1 MGRHTDPAVVG
12 SRRAAVVTLTVS
24 AVLVVGGFA
33 ILHEAGG
40 FRHGHASTPSTPAVP
55 AVTPTSRVD
64 DATEPGR
71 TPSTSPGT
79 SPSASGTTSSTLP
92 TSPQPSLT
100 TRAPAPLVTAPEGT
114 RTVAAP
120 PSGTAGTASA
130 TSPTATPAKPAKPA
144 PPPRAGVAQQVVA
157 LVNVE
162 RSRAGC
168 GPVSVNA
175 PLRRAAQ
182 DHSDDM
188 AARDYFSH
196 TSPDGVTFAERIRA
210 AGYAGGAIAE
220 NIAAGQTSAKD
231 VMRGW
236 MASRGHRANILNC
249 AYRDIGVGYAT
260 GGSYG
265 TYWTQTFGG

>member
-1 MGRHTDPAVVG
+1 MGRHTDPAAMG

-24 AVLVVGGFA
+24 ALLVGGGFA
-33 ILHEAGG
+33 ILHESGG
-40 FRHGHASTPSTPAVP
+40 LRPGHRSTPSTPSVP
-55 AVTPTSRVD
+55 VVTPSSRVA

-71 TPSTSPGT
+71 TPSTST
-79 SPSASGTTSSTLP
+79 SPSTPSTSA

-100 TRAPAPLVTAPEGT
+100 TRAPAPLVTAS
-114 RTVAAP
+114 AP
-120 PSGTAGTASA
+120 DS
-130 TSPTATPAKPAKPA
+130 
-144 PPPRAGVAQQVVA
+144 QQVVA

-175 PLRRAAQ
+175 ALRRAAQ
-182 DHSDDM
+182 GHSDDM
-188 AARDYFSH
+188 ASRDYFSH

-210 AGYAGGAIAE
+210 AGYDGGAIAE
-220 NIAAGQTSAKD
+220 NIAAGQTSAKE
-231 VMRGW
+231 VMRAW
-236 MASRGHRANILNC
+236 MASPGHRANILDC
-249 AYRDIGVGYAT
+249 AYRDLGVGYAT

>member
-40 FRHGHASTPSTPAVP
+40 FRPGHGSTPSTPSVP
-55 AVTPTSRVD
+55 AVTPSSRVD

-71 TPSTSPGT
+71 APSTSPGA
-79 SPSASGTTSSTLP
+79 SPSASGATSSTLP

-114 RTVAAP
+114 RTPAAR
-120 PSGTAGTASA
+120 PSGTASA
-130 TSPTATPAKPAKPA
+130 TSPTATPAKPA

-175 PLRRAAQ
+175 ALRRAAQ

-188 AARDYFSH
+188 ATRDYFSH

-210 AGYAGGAIAE
+210 AGYQGGAIAE

-236 MASRGHRANILNC
+236 MASPGHRANILTC
-249 AYRDIGVGYAT
+249 SYRDIGVGYAT

>member
-1 MGRHTDPAVVG
+1 MGRHTDPAVLG

-24 AVLVVGGFA
+24 ALLVVGGVA
-33 ILHEAGG
+33 ILHESGG
-40 FRHGHASTPSTPAVP
+40 MRPGHPSTPSTPSVP
-55 AVTPTSRVD
+55 AVTPTDRVD

-71 TPSTSPGT
+71 TPSTAP
-79 SPSASGTTSSTLP
+79 TTPTTTT

-100 TRAPAPLVTAPEGT
+100 TRVPAPLVTVPDPTRDAVPQPTGT
-114 RTVAAP
+114 SASTGAAGAT
-120 PSGTAGTASA
+120 GTP
-130 TSPTATPAKPAKPA
+130 SPTATAKPA

-168 GPVSVNA
+168 GPVSANA
-175 PLRRAAQ
+175 ALRRAAQ
-182 DHSDDM
+182 GHSDDM

-210 AGYAGGAIAE
+210 AGYDGGAIAE

-231 VMRGW
+231 VVRSW
-236 MASRGHRANILNC
+236 MASPGHRTNILNC
-249 AYRDIGVGYAT
+249 GYRDIGVGYAT